1 MIDFLPR
8 FAQRHM
14 IGASRPYRRRVMAP
28 ELRCKVPIGMSEAL
42 RELGV
47 LPADVLAAASLPPQL
62 LATPGPRVSVRDY
75 FALWQAIRDVSGDP
89 NIGITLC
96 TRVRSDLTEPLF
108 LAVLSAADVAAA
120 VEIVARYKRIM
131 EPQDLYIRTDHAAGR
146 VVLTLPEPESD
157 TVQPQILIETQFA
170 FSVEMCRRGTGVDT
184 LGPSEMFLRIAALD
198 ERAEHAHYFGCP
210 IRLGAEFNQMV
221 FSADDFARPFRTYN
235 PQLLSALIP
244 YLNATTPPAESS
256 PIARAR
262 AVIGERLR
270 GQRPTVE
277 SVSKE
282 LALSTR
288 ALQRVLRDN
297 GTSFRQLLDDV
308 RNEHARRYL
317 SATSFDDDEVAFL
330 LGFEEATSFYRAFR
344 GWNGITPTEYRRRL
358 GLR

>member
-1 MIDFLPR
+1 
-8 FAQRHM
+8 
-14 IGASRPYRRRVMAP
+14 MAP

-42 RELGV
+42 SELGV
-47 LPADVLAAASLPPQL
+47 SPADVLAAACLPPDL

-75 FALWQAIRDVSGDP
+75 FALWQAIRDVSDDP

-131 EPQDLYIRTDHAAGR
+131 EPQDLYIRTDHAAGQ
-146 VVLTLPEPESD
+146 VVVTLPEPECD
-157 TVQPQILIETQFA
+157 AVQPQILIEVQFA
-170 FSVEMCRRGTGVDT
+170 FIVEMCRRGTGEDRF
-184 LGPSEMFLRIAALD
+184 GPSEMSLRLAHLD
-198 ERAEHAHYFGCP
+198 HRAEHARYFGCA
-210 IRLGAEFNQMV
+210 IRLGAASNQML
-221 FSADDFARPFRTYN
+221 FRSEDFARPFRTHN

-244 YLNATTPPAESS
+244 YLNATTPPAERS

-262 AVIGERLR
+262 AVIAERVR

-277 SVSKE
+277 TVSKE
-282 LALSTR
+282 LAMSTR

-308 RNEHARRYL
+308 RNEHARAYL
-317 SATSFDDDEVAFL
+317 GATSFDDDEVAFL
-330 LGFEEATSFYRAFR
+330 LGFEEASSFYRAFR
-344 GWNGITPTEYRRRL
+344 GWNGVTPTEYRRQL